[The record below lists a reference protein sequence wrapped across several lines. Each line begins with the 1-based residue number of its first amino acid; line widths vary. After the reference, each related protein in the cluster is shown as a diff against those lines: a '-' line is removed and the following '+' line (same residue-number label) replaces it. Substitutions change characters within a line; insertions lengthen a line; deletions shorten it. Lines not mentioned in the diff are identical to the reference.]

1 MVGLRRTMLA
11 LAVTQLAL
19 TAAEVRQQSDEA
31 GPELICYYGS
41 WARLREGDGRV
52 TIDQL
57 DPSLCTTLVFAFA
70 RLDDRHWTLLHSL
83 PDRLLFYRQL
93 TGLRRRHPQLR
104 VELAVGGWNDSHS
117 ADYATMA
124 ASGAGRAAFAAS
136 AAAALEMYGFDGLHL
151 DWEFPTGQRQRRDFT
166 ALLAELRAALEPH
179 RYRLSVAV
187 PAGPYQARTSFEM
200 GAVARLADRLLL
212 MAYDLHG
219 GWTPTAADHH
229 APLRPRST
237 DFSGLDAETAV
248 RLWRSAGASARQIVL
263 GVPLYGR
270 GWVVEEVGPPPLE
283 AKGVAPPGPLTK
295 ERGVLSYLEIC
306 SKVQQ
311 RGWTS
316 QQLLDEGRPFGSA
329 AVGDGQWF
337 GYDDEHMVREKA
349 RLATELGL
357 GGVFVWDIA
366 QDDVRGLCSPRP
378 FTLTS
383 IIKETLSNL
392 TERAVPEERAP
403 SVPLASNS
411 LTETN

>member
-1 MVGLRRTMLA
+1 MGGLRRTMLA

-19 TAAEVRQQSDEA
+19 TAAEVRQESDEA

-104 VELAVGGWNDSHS
+104 AELAVGGWNDSHS

-124 ASGAGRAAFAAS
+124 ASGAGRATFAAS
-136 AAAALEMYGFDGLHL
+136 AAAALQMYGFDGLHL
-151 DWEFPTGQRQRRDFT
+151 DWEFPRV
-166 ALLAELRAALEPH
+166 

-229 APLRPRST
+229 APLRPRSA

-283 AKGVAPPGPLTK
+283 ARGVAPPGPLTR

-306 SKVQQ
+306 SNVQQ

-337 GYDDEHMVREKA
+337 GYDDEHMVAEKA

-392 TERAVPEERAP
+392 TERAVPGERAP